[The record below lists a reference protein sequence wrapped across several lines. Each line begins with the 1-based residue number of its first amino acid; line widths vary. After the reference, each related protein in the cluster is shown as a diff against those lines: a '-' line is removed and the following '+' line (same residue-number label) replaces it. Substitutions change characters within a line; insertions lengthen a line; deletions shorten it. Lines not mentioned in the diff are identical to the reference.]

1 MIGLNICLMLSKNTF
16 TKDLARKLKKV
27 REEKRI
33 SQEELADKAE
43 LYRTYI
49 GHIENGRYTP
59 SAYVVYKI
67 AEVLK
72 VKLSDLYP

>member
-1 MIGLNICLMLSKNTF
+1 MIGLNICLMLSKDTF
-16 TKDLARKLKKV
+16 TKELAKKLKKV
-27 REEKRI
+27 REEKKI
-33 SQEELADKAE
+33 SQEDLADKAE

-67 AEVLK
+67 AEALK
-72 VKLSDLYP
+72 VKLSDIFP